1 MKWFFS
7 PRRGRLQ
14 SRKEKSQLL
23 LEEKQSPA
31 FSSIL
36 FSWQSDGQFS
46 LGMKPAP
53 FQQSLK
59 QKVKK

>member
-1 MKWFFS
+1 MKWFFW

-14 SRKEKSQLL
+14 SRKEKPQLQ
-23 LEEKQSPA
+23 EKRSPT

-59 QKVKK
+59 

>member
-23 LEEKQSPA
+23 QEKQSPA
-31 FSSIL
+31 FSLIP
-36 FSWQSDGQFS
+36 FFWQSNGQFS